1 MTSEIEPATA
11 DAIPEWETG
20 LVELAEDVF
29 AYVQA
34 GGGFCI
40 ANAGLIAAPAG
51 LTAIDALFTPSMTRA
66 FLAEAGRVSNA
77 PLRRL
82 IDTHH
87 HVDHTFGNQFFAGA
101 EIIAHA
107 LTRAEMQRV
116 GLPIERLT
124 AAAPRLAPELH
135 DIVLTLPT
143 LTYDGSMT
151 VYSGRRRLQLFHL
164 GPAHTIDDTLVF
176 LPDEKI
182 LFAGDVAFFYV
193 TPLAFEGNIS
203 GWIDVAGK
211 ILEMDIEWIVPG
223 HGPIGG
229 KPELALMR
237 EYLVRVRDQARQGF
251 ESGLSAEA
259 TAAAIDL
266 GRYAAWTEF
275 ERILP
280 NTQRLYREFRGELQ
294 DGGR

>member
-1 MTSEIEPATA
+1 MARENGARVEGGIPA
-11 DAIPEWETG
+11 WGTG

-29 AYVQA
+29 AYLQA
-34 GGGFCI
+34 GGGYCV

-51 LTAIDALFTPSMTRA
+51 LTAIDALFTPAMTRS

-107 LTRAEMQRV
+107 RTRSEMQRV
-116 GLPIERLT
+116 GLPIEQLT
-124 AAAPRLAPELH
+124 ENAPHFRPELQE
-135 DIVLTLPT
+135 IVLTLPT
-143 LTYDGSMT
+143 LTYEGALT
-151 VYSGRRRLQLFHL
+151 VYCGSRRLELLHL
-164 GPAHTIDDTLVF
+164 GPAHTIDDTLVYM
-176 LPDEKI
+176 PEERI

-193 TPLAFEGNIS
+193 TPLAFEGNIG
-203 GWIDVAGK
+203 GWIDVAER
-211 ILEMDIEWIVPG
+211 ILQMDVDWIVPG

-229 KPELALMR
+229 KAELALMR
-237 EYLVRVRDQARQGF
+237 DYLIMLREQARPGY

-266 GRYAAWTEF
+266 GPYADWNEP
-275 ERILP
+275 ERVVA
-280 NTQRLYREFRGELQ
+280 NTQRLFQEFRGREA
-294 DGGR
+294 

>member
-1 MTSEIEPATA
+1 MTSEMERPAEA
-11 DAIPEWETG
+11 SIPEWETG

-29 AYVQA
+29 AYQQS
-34 GGGFCI
+34 GGGFCV

-51 LTAIDALFTPSMTRA
+51 LTAIDALFTPRMTRA
-66 FLAEAGRVSNA
+66 FLTEAGRVSNA

-124 AAAPRLAPELH
+124 EAAPHFARDLQE
-135 DIVLTLPT
+135 IVLTLPT
-143 LTYDGSMT
+143 VTYEGSMT
-151 VYSGRRRLQLFHL
+151 VYYGRRRLQLLHL
-164 GPAHTIDDTLVF
+164 GPAHTIDDTLVY
-176 LPDEKI
+176 LPEEKI

-193 TPLAFEGNIS
+193 TPLAFEGNIG
-203 GWIDVAGK
+203 GWIDVAGQ
-211 ILEMDIEWIVPG
+211 ILEMDVEWIVPG

-229 KPELALMR
+229 KAELTLMR
-237 EYLVRVRDQARQGF
+237 DYLIRIRDQAHQGY
-251 ESGLSAEA
+251 ENGLSAEA
-259 TAAAIDL
+259 TADAIDL
-266 GRYAAWTEF
+266 GPYAVWTES
-275 ERILP
+275 ERVLS
-280 NTQRLYREFRGELQ
+280 NTQRLFQEFRGEL
-294 DGGR
+294 GP